1 MNIRIV
7 DGRLTRDSEVKTN
20 SKTGTKYLAFTIA
33 NNSFSNGKEEAIF
46 FNVVSYNDFDIERAS
61 KLLKGNFVYVTGRS
75 NENITIKDGNAY
87 LNRNIIAHNI
97 EKGVSVVNK
106 ESTTQTYNSVAPM
119 TPTPSIPS
127 TPTCEVPEIAPQTV
141 NVSIQASQ
149 IQTPVYEHTV
159 SQNQNSSSIGNF
171 DDELPF

>member
-141 NVSIQASQ
+141 NVNIQAPQ

-159 SQNQNSSSIGNF
+159 SQNQIPSSIGNF

>member
-1 MNIRIV
+1 M
-7 DGRLTRDSEVKTN
+7 
-20 SKTGTKYLAFTIA
+20 
-33 NNSFSNGKEEAIF
+33 
-46 FNVVSYNDFDIERAS
+46 
-61 KLLKGNFVYVTGRS
+61 
-75 NENITIKDGNAY
+75 
-87 LNRNIIAHNI
+87 NRNIIAHNI

-141 NVSIQASQ
+141 NVNIQAPQ

-159 SQNQNSSSIGNF
+159 SQNQIPSSIGNF

>member
-20 SKTGTKYLAFTIA
+20 SKTGTKYLAFTLA
-33 NNSFSNGKEEAIF
+33 NNSFLNGKEEATY
-46 FNVVSYNDFDIERAS
+46 FNVVSYNDYDIERAS

-75 NENITIKDGNAY
+75 NESITIKEGNAY

-106 ESTTQTYNSVAPM
+106 ETTSQSYHSVAPM
-119 TPTPSIPS
+119 APTVNMPS
-127 TPTCEVPEIAPQTV
+127 TPTCEVPEVRPQSLNVQMPQQSSASAV
-141 NVSIQASQ
+141 N
-149 IQTPVYEHTV
+149 
-159 SQNQNSSSIGNF
+159 IGAY

>member
-141 NVSIQASQ
+141 NVNIQAPQ

-159 SQNQNSSSIGNF
+159 SQNQISSSIGNF